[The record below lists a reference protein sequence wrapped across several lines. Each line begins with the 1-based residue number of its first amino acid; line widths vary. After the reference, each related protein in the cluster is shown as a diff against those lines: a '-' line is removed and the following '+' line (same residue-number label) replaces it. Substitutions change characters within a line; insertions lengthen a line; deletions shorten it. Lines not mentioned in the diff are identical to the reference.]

1 MDILKHAIQVE
12 GGVSN
17 LARALGVEQNVVS
30 NWLYRDKVPRPWLM
44 VLEQRYSRRKV
55 KEAA

>member
-12 GGVSN
+12 GGVGK

-30 NWLYRDKVPRPWLM
+30 NWLYREKLPKPWQMTLS
-44 VLEQRYSRRKV
+44 LKYAKRKV